1 MTNKVELTPEQ
12 KDELVAFFQ
21 NNDFTANMELDRK
34 YKFEGEQAKIFVRTK
49 KIFGEYW
56 LGNLHKLGVKR
67 KMKNFSKDHP
77 VNFLENADADYFS
90 EQISEIYADPDKLN
104 EYVDRFFEMYEEP
117 VMLGLDCYA
126 KFIKP
131 TE

>member
-56 LGNLHKLGVKR
+56 LGNLRKLGVKR
-67 KMKNFSKDHP
+67 KMKKLLQRSSSKL
-77 VNFLENADADYFS
+77 FGERQRGL
-90 EQISEIYADPDKLN
+90 
-104 EYVDRFFEMYEEP
+104 FFRI
-117 VMLGLDCYA
+117 D
-126 KFIKP
+126 F
-131 TE
+131 